1 MKLIFNPFYDQPT
14 FIGAKA
20 GCLLN
25 VKYVGPIGLLG
36 ELELRAGLTQADS
49 PQIERLLAYC
59 SALKAYAESVEHPDE
74 LFYWESFKVD
84 MLSVAKRLLEWRDAL
99 VYAGLNKM
107 PQLPQGL
114 TNGASKI
121 ISDLRQVE
129 THFDENNAIADR
141 WVRLMQE
148 SNYLS
153 NDWEIQ
159 IEMLEELVDPVIKT
173 CILQSRATCRF
184 VTELPELTHEVSML
198 KFSNLIDGYQWVL
211 TQEDNGTALFINE
224 DNVALNAVL
233 DSLGRPN
240 VDSEAKGVFTQMQQL
255 FTSGLRLFSKD
266 IDYSSLVS
274 YLSIPY
280 HPLNDYQTSEG
291 ANLKHALLK
300 HLQSVGGFGMNEK
313 FQTDWNSII
322 KGAKPKDGRRVN
334 IPIDYCIE
342 QWKLPITL
350 STIEEYC
357 KKFAKWISNRANAV
371 EDSVVRELLMAT
383 KESFDLFP
391 SLLKLIEKETLSY
404 KELQISIDATAS
416 LCSYSPHMAQ
426 VGEGTIEVVSD
437 IKAIAA
443 DCHKAVWMDCYD
455 RGITNYT
462 YSFLTHKDIVL
473 LNQASMMIPLYESRL
488 KAESVAMHLALSHI
502 KGELVILT
510 PEKVEGRR
518 QYPTTLSHWD
528 GEPKD
533 MTQWTTTGRN
543 VATIEANSQCFEHEV
558 DSSIFKGLKK
568 DSEPEE
574 SLRRE
579 YESHSSLEMLI
590 KNPFDYV
597 LNYIFK
603 CRATDSNSM
612 LSTTKGNVAHK
623 LINNA
628 VCQSKGA
635 WDLIKQALT
644 TDFDTNFKQ
653 AVHEVGVEL
662 LSSENTLTLTQFKG
676 ILQSY
681 SLPAFIQIVEENNLT
696 IVGSELDIMV
706 DLPSVGKFN
715 AKIDMLLKNASGRYI
730 VMDFKWTDSSTKKRA
745 EEIINN
751 TEMQLALYAEAVKK
765 CSEIKGDEIEAIG
778 YFMLRQGEFLTEY
791 DQFKKSKHICVLEK
805 KEKSPQSIWEMVRK
819 AYLFRMEQLT
829 GTAGISVIEEGEQM
843 KVTTENPAYKKA
855 EGLFPLNYPK
865 ETSYGKNVVLKGMLQ

>member
-14 FIGAKA
+14 FTGAKT

-49 PQIERLLAYC
+49 IQIERILAYC
-59 SALKAYAESVEHPDE
+59 SALKKCGENAEHPNK

-99 VYAGLNKM
+99 VYAGLNKITET
-107 PQLPQGL
+107 PQKL
-114 TNGASKI
+114 TDGANNI
-121 ISDLRQVE
+121 VSDLRNIE
-129 THFDENNAIADR
+129 AYFEGDNAMADR

-148 SNYLS
+148 SNYLP

-159 IEMLEELVDPVIKT
+159 VEMVEDLVDPVIKA
-173 CILQSRATCRF
+173 CILQSGATYSF
-184 VTELPELTHEVSML
+184 ITKPSKLTHKVSMY
-198 KFSNLIDGYQWVL
+198 KFSNLIDGYQWAL
-211 TQEDNGTALFINE
+211 TQEDNGAALFINE

-233 DSLGRPN
+233 DSLGRPKVN
-240 VDSEAKGVFTQMQQL
+240 AEAKGVFTQIQQL

-322 KGAKPKDGRRVN
+322 KGAKPKDGRKVN
-334 IPIDYCIE
+334 IPIEYCIE

-357 KKFAKWISNRANAV
+357 KKFAKWINNRANVV

-391 SLLKLIEKETLSY
+391 SLLKLTEKETLSY
-404 KELQISIDATAS
+404 KELQTSIDATAS

-426 VGEGTIEVVSD
+426 VGEGAIEVVSD
-437 IKAIAA
+437 IKAIAS
-443 DCHKAVWMDCYD
+443 DCSKAVWMDCYD

-462 YSFLTHKDIVL
+462 YSFLTHADIVL
-473 LNQASMMIPLYESRL
+473 LNQAGMMIPLYESRL

-502 KGELVILT
+502 KDELIILT

-518 QYPTTLSHWD
+518 QYPMALSHWD
-528 GEPKD
+528 GEGAD
-533 MTQWTTTGRN
+533 MTQWTTSGRN
-543 VATIEANSQCFEHEV
+543 IPTIEANSQCFEHEV
-558 DSSIFKGLKK
+558 NSSIFKGLKDDAK
-568 DSEPEE
+568 PEE
-574 SLRRE
+574 NLRRE
-579 YESHSSLEMLI
+579 YESHSSLDMLI
-590 KNPFDYV
+590 QNPFDYV

-628 VCQSKGA
+628 VCKSEGD
-635 WDLIKQALT
+635 WSLIKQALT
-644 TDFDTNFKQ
+644 TDFDTNFDQ
-653 AVHEVGVEL
+653 AVREVGVGL
-662 LSSENTLTLTQFKG
+662 LSSEHTLALTQFKG

-681 SLPAFIQIVEENNLT
+681 SLPAFIQIVEENRLT
-696 IVGSELDIMV
+696 VVGSELDIMV

-715 AKIDMLLKNASGRYI
+715 AKIDMLLKNAAGKYI
-730 VMDFKWTDSSTKKRA
+730 IMDFKWTDSSTKKRTK
-745 EEIINN
+745 EIIDNK
-751 TEMQLALYAEAVKK
+751 EMQLALYAEAVKR

-829 GTAGISVIEEGEQM
+829 GTADISVIEEGEQI
-843 KVTTENPAYKKA
+843 KATTENSAYKRA
-855 EGLFPLNYPK
+855 EGLFPLNDMK